1 MISNGSIIVSWDF
14 SNGKDNS
21 ILLVGQQKNGVVN
34 VINAFQGEEAE
45 ELYKRLV
52 VPRKTQKT
60 SFVKGEEK

>member
-1 MISNGSIIVSWDF
+1 MMSNGSIIVSWDF

-45 ELYKRLV
+45 ELY
-52 VPRKTQKT
+52 RKLTE
-60 SFVKGEEK
+60 SV